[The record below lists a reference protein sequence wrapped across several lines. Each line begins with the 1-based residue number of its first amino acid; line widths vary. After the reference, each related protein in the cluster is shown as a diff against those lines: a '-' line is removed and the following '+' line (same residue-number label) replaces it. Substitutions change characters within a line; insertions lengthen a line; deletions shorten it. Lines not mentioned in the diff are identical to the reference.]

1 MDKNKLLSEEHL
13 TYAFNFFDKNI
24 MEELLSIPLKDIL
37 LMKKIDEA
45 VFRNI
50 YDEIDTNKNGEFDYN
65 EFINMMFGD

>member
-1 MDKNKLLSEEHL
+1 MDKNRLLSEEHL
-13 TYAFNFFDKNI
+13 TYAFNFFDKTSKGRITFDNI
-24 MEELLSIPLKDIL
+24 KCYFVDD
-37 LMKKIDEA
+37 KTDEK

>member
-1 MDKNKLLSEEHL
+1 M
-13 TYAFNFFDKNI
+13 TYPFNSFDKNNNGRI
-24 MEELLSIPLKDIL
+24 TFNSIKGYFIDD
-37 LMKKIDEA
+37 KIDET